1 MHVMLNSGKARAQCF
16 VMKMIGDG
24 GSVDLRRRV
33 GPPFQEGR
41 ERSER
46 ARAARLMIGHF
57 CPIHHVAGLGRTVS
71 RMRCFIVEADFVDR
85 ARLGS

>member
-1 MHVMLNSGKARAQCF
+1 MGDPLISGAA
-16 VMKMIGDG
+16 
-24 GSVDLRRRV
+24 S
-33 GPPFQEGR
+33 GPLSKKGEK
-41 ERSER
+41 EASER